1 MRNAPIERVCR
12 KASRHRRLPRQ
23 YTFTLVDNRALRAF
37 AERQRV
43 PVHKLTSG
51 PRIGEQ
57 HPNRLRR
64 MERWV
69 LGRYLLALEACG
81 RVAFPVKVA
90 HALRNRSPD
99 FIINAGSSPA
109 EGCEVTQATTSAY
122 QEKIAGLEQRGG
134 PRYFHGRDG
143 RGWIGYEPECY
154 WCKLIL
160 EAVTKKTGKLAK
172 GHYQTAGTQHLLIYD
187 DMDNAAVD
195 LAESLTL
202 LQPKLTSLRS
212 ASRVRFD
219 IVSVVSTQSY
229 LLFDITGNC
238 QVLPIPAASPAA
250 RRCAPPAPLLS
261 SSRSATWWR
270 THLVR
275 ATDPSRIGSPGL
287 TREGQPRLPHHR
299 TCGSA
304 YGGSDQTRAF
314 GP

>member
-1 MRNAPIERVCR
+1 MSNVPSERVC
-12 KASRHRRLPRQ
+12 SRLRRHGRLPHQ
-23 YTFTLVDNRALRAF
+23 YTFTLVDHRALRAF

-51 PRIGEQ
+51 PRMGEQ

-69 LGRYLLALEACG
+69 LSRYLLAFEACG
-81 RVAFPVKVA
+81 RVTFPVKVA

-99 FIINAGSSPA
+99 FMIEAPSNPT

-122 QEKIAGLEQRGG
+122 QEKITRLEQRGG

-143 RGWIGYEPECY
+143 RGWIGPEPEVY
-154 WCKLIL
+154 WGDMIRK
-160 EAVTKKTGKLAK
+160 AVTKKIGKLAK
-172 GHYQTAGTQHLLIYD
+172 GHYQTAATQHLLIYD

-195 LAESLTL
+195 LAEALTF
-202 LQPKLTSLRS
+202 LQPKLLNLLS
-212 ASRVRFD
+212 ATKVRFD
-219 IVSVVSTQSY
+219 IVSVVTTQSY

-250 RRCAPPAPLLS
+250 GRYAPPAPLLS

-275 ATDPSRIGSPGL
+275 ATDPGRTSRS
-287 TREGQPRLPHHR
+287 RRR
-299 TCGSA
+299 R
-304 YGGSDQTRAF
+304 RARRA
-314 GP
+314 